1 MIPSWLTWSSLTPR
15 PGRRR
20 RGHLRERAPRNPQL
34 VGHQPG
40 RGDDRHQLPR
50 QADQQTDLG
59 ELDPRDDDGF
69 ARVLGPW
76 TRQVPFWPGSQAG
89 PVPGTP

>member
-1 MIPSWLTWSSLTPR
+1 MIPSWLTWSSLTPKQDEDGEVIYVSAHHGLR
-15 PGRRR
+15 NSWGTSPAAAMIVTSY
-20 RGHLRERAPRNPQL
+20 RGKPT
-34 VGHQPG
+34 V
-40 RGDDRHQLPR
+40 
-50 QADQQTDLG
+50 QTDLG

-76 TRQVPFWPGSQAG
+76 TRQVPFWAGSHAG

>member
-1 MIPSWLTWSSLTPR
+1 MILFWLTWSSPARAAHEDDEVIYVSAHHGTRNSWGTSPAAAMIVTSY
-15 PGRRR
+15 
-20 RGHLRERAPRNPQL
+20 RGKPTE
-34 VGHQPG
+34 
-40 RGDDRHQLPR
+40 
-50 QADQQTDLG
+50 QTDLG